1 MYFLFLEPSQA
12 LIFKKDSKIQTLHVS
27 PSYRVKMAARTG
39 FEPVHQ
45 P

>member
-1 MYFLFLEPSQA
+1 MAYGDFPREIDGLGPMLVDYFARPQKSDQKLL
-12 LIFKKDSKIQTLHVS
+12 
-27 PSYRVKMAARTG
+27 AARTG